1 MSVDL
6 KAPPETRAERIERLR
21 AQIRDLPTEPGC
33 YLMKDKKGAIFYVG
47 KAQNLRNRVRSY
59 FSGSDTRQFV
69 SWLDDLLDVLEIIV
83 VRNEKEALLL
93 ERTLVRQHQPR
104 FNVLLRD
111 DKNWIHLR
119 LQTRPAPKDARPRHR
134 YPRLEVVRKTKD
146 DGARY
151 FGPYHSA
158 TAVRQTLRV
167 LNRHFQLRTCTDAI
181 LENRARP
188 CLQYQIGRCPAPCVY
203 EVPDYGE
210 HIGEVALFL
219 SGKGEDL
226 TQRIAARMWKAAEE
240 EDFERAARLR
250 DQMEAVKTSFSS
262 QVVHDVQRRRDQD
275 IVAVSREGPY
285 LEIVRLVVRDG
296 GMRGTD
302 HFPFENQE
310 FPTPELTASFL
321 AQLYADLPEGEI
333 PDEVLTSIDLETD
346 GEALAGLLTERKGK
360 RVQVKHPQRGD
371 LARLVEIAKKNAD
384 VALKD
389 RLQKDETRTQ
399 GLARLQKR
407 LQMRRAPHVMECF
420 DISLFQGTDPVA
432 SQVCFVDGVPDKSRY
447 RRYHI
452 RSVEG
457 TDDFLMLYEAVT
469 RRLKRGLEH
478 DDLPDL
484 LVVDGGKGQLQVALA
499 ACKDLGVT
507 VGSDGLY
514 VASIAKSRVL
524 DGKQVDRDG
533 TFSPEDVEGE
543 EIKRSPERLFIPG
556 VKDPLVL
563 RPHTAERYLVERLR
577 DESHRFAI
585 TGHRMRRKKRTLSSV
600 LDDIDGV
607 GPAKR
612 KALLRHMGSLRSIQN
627 ASVDE
632 LQQVPGIG
640 IALAQQIHGVLRSAF
655 PTKEET
661 MKKDESQQVDP

>member
-1 MSVDL
+1 MNADAKPQLES
-6 KAPPETRAERIERLR
+6 RAQRIERLR

-33 YLMKDKKGAIFYVG
+33 YLMKDRKGVIFYVG

-69 SWLDDLLDVLEIIV
+69 AWLDDLLHTLDIIV

-93 ERTLVRQHQPR
+93 ERTLIREHQPR

-119 LQTRPAPKDARPRHR
+119 LETRPPPQDARPRVR
-134 YPRLEVVRKTKD
+134 YPRLEVVRKTKE

-188 CLQYQIGRCPAPCVY
+188 CLQFQIGRCPAPCVH
-203 EVPDYGE
+203 EVPDYAD
-210 HIGEVALFL
+210 HIAEVALFL

-226 TQRIAARMWKAAEE
+226 SARLSARMWQAAEA

-250 DQMEAVKTSFSS
+250 DQMAAVKTSFSS

-275 IVAVSREGPY
+275 VLAVTREGPY
-285 LEIVRLVVRDG
+285 LEICRLVVRNG
-296 GMRGTD
+296 GMRGSD
-302 HFPFENQE
+302 HFSFENQE
-310 FPTPELTASFL
+310 FPTSELTASFL
-321 AQLYADLPEGEI
+321 TQLYADLVEQDL
-333 PDEVLTSIDLETD
+333 PDEVLTSIDLGED
-346 GEALAGLLTERKGK
+346 GEVLAQVLTERKGK
-360 RVQVKHPQRGD
+360 RVHVKRPVRGD
-371 LARLVEIAKKNAD
+371 LARLVEIAQKNAD

-389 RLQKDETRTQ
+389 RLQKNETRDQ
-399 GLARLQKR
+399 GLARLQSR
-407 LQMRRAPHVMECF
+407 LQMRRLPRVMECF
-420 DISLFQGTDPVA
+420 DISLFQGSDPVA
-432 SQVCFVDGVPDKSRY
+432 SQVCFVDGSPEKSRY

-457 TDDFLMLYEAVT
+457 TDDFLMLYEAVS
-469 RRLKRGLEH
+469 RRLRRGLEQ

-484 LVVDGGKGQLQVALA
+484 LLVDGGKGQLQVALA
-499 ACKDLGVT
+499 ACKDLGVA
-507 VGSDGLY
+507 VGGDGLY

-524 DGKQVDRDG
+524 DRAQPEREG
-533 TFSPEDVEGE
+533 TFSPNDVEGE

-556 VKDPLVL
+556 IKDPLVL
-563 RPHTAERYLVERLR
+563 RPHTAERYMIERLR
-577 DESHRFAI
+577 DEAHRFAI
-585 TGHRMRRKKRTLSSV
+585 TGHRARRKKRTLSSV
-600 LDDIDGV
+600 LDDIAGV

-612 KALLRHMGSLRSIQN
+612 KALLRHMGSLRAVQN
-627 ASVDE
+627 ASPE
-632 LQQVPGIG
+632 TLQTVPGIG
-640 IALAQQIHGVLRSAF
+640 ATLAQQIHDVLRAAF
-655 PTKEET
+655 PDASPVPDNSPPAEHE
-661 MKKDESQQVDP
+661 